1 MNIKIEHA
9 NSLPMPTWRWLKLN
23 DTTISYDNIDKL
35 TPLKPQIIN
44 STENISLAS
53 QKDIAFADFPHITT
67 GIGSDANN
75 FVVNNASN
83 KNYFTIKANTITQK
97 PLIFIYDLTDNLDLI
112 DDNYIYA
119 QENSQATIIIVYNS
133 PYHNLFGNLVVHYF
147 VVNQY
152 LHLDNF
158 YLHLKQFVEW
168 IYEHFLEQVCRY
180 HQN

>member
-44 STENISLAS
+44 STENISLSS

-67 GIGSDANN
+67 GIGSDADK

-83 KNYFTIKANTITQK
+83 KNLFHISSNT
-97 PLIFIYDLTDNLDLI
+97 
-112 DDNYIYA
+112 NYQIL
-119 QENSQATIIIVYNS
+119 S
-133 PYHNLFGNLVVHYF
+133 
-147 VVNQY
+147 
-152 LHLDNF
+152 HL
-158 YLHLKQFVEW
+158 
-168 IYEHFLEQVCRY
+168 
-180 HQN
+180 

>member
-53 QKDIAFADFPHITT
+53 QKDIAFTDFPRITT
-67 GIGSDANN
+67 GIGSDADD

-133 PYHNLFGNLVVHYF
+133 PYHNQGFHASSTKIF
-147 VVNQY
+147 AEKM
-152 LHLDNF
+152 
-158 YLHLKQFVEW
+158 LK
-168 IYEHFLEQVCRY
+168 LK
-180 HQN
+180 